1 MKKLYLFRHAK
12 SKSQNFNE
20 SDFIRS
26 LSESGKN
33 EALLMGQKLFAL
45 NNQIDFFVSSPAL
58 RARQTCEILCNC
70 CKYSH
75 EKISFE
81 ENLYLP
87 DTNALAK
94 TISTINNLHN
104 NIVLVSHNPGI
115 TEFINLLQI
124 GVRIDEMPTCG
135 MFVIKVDSNN
145 WSSFFESEKQF
156 LYFDYPT
163 NVQRS
168 FSK

>member
-33 EALLMGQKLFAL
+33 EALLMGQKLFTL

-87 DTNALAK
+87 DTNALNK
-94 TISTINNLHN
+94 TISAINNTYN

-115 TEFINLLQI
+115 TEFINSLQV
-124 GVRIDEMPTCG
+124 GVRIDNMPTCG
-135 MFVIKVDSNN
+135 MFVIKADTVN
-145 WSSFFESEKQF
+145 WAAFSESKKQF
-156 LYFDYPT
+156 LCFDYPSKIQS
-163 NVQRS
+163 N